1 MIKYFIIK
9 PLLDETTIIHTVKST
24 IWANNSIAI
33 EHRSVHNNCNEPSFY
48 LFFSHQIEQRN
59 NMNTTA

>member
-1 MIKYFIIK
+1 MKLQLY
-9 PLLDETTIIHTVKST
+9 IIHTVKST
-24 IWANNSIAI
+24 IGANNSIAI